1 MNTDDRSIDDLPAQ
15 FQDLLRVQSDIP
27 AKTQEFIEFLKTL
40 EDGFNAIATL
50 VTTMADQNETFEQ
63 SARLGILGQ
72 HAEIGDYRRAIAA
85 LEKNERYLLGAIV
98 AMVRELTVES
108 PIPGTTIVAKEPM
121 QRIND
126 ARAIG
131 EAVVAGAAN
140 TIRNRKS
147 NL

>member
-1 MNTDDRSIDDLPAQ
+1 
-15 FQDLLRVQSDIP
+15 
-27 AKTQEFIEFLKTL
+27 
-40 EDGFNAIATL
+40 
-50 VTTMADQNETFEQ
+50 MADQNETFEQ